1 MPVNSDAWICAWT
14 MTAGFS
20 SGGPV
25 SRFVT
30 VTSGISRPS
39 YEVPIDSTVHS
50 AREVGRP
57 GAERLRQ
64 LRVRVEALELDAHER

>member
-1 MPVNSDAWICAWT
+1 MNSIAWICAWT
-14 MTAGFS
+14 KTAGFS

-39 YEVPIDSTVHS
+39 YDFPIDSMRQS
-50 AREVGRP
+50 AGNSAAQASSVSFS
-57 GAERLRQ
+57 A
-64 LRVRVEALELDAHER
+64 A